1 MNAATQTLL
10 HCRTDNRRI
19 RVDAPGKNNRR
30 RPARRTKE
38 ADLKRLVK
46 QADGNLNSERGVWE
60 ISYDQA
66 IALDLKKRI
75 VKLD

>member
-1 MNAATQTLL
+1 
-10 HCRTDNRRI
+10 
-19 RVDAPGKNNRR
+19 VEAPGKNNRC

-38 ADLKRLVK
+38 ADLRRRVK
-46 QADGNLNSERGVWE
+46 QAGGKWNRERGARE

-66 IALDLKKRI
+66 IALGLKKRI

>member
-10 HCRTDNRRI
+10 HCRTDHRRI
-19 RVDAPGKNNRR
+19 RVDSPGKNNRR
-30 RPARRTKE
+30 RLRVELKE
-38 ADLKRLVK
+38 ADLQRRVK
-46 QADGNLNSERGVWE
+46 QAGGKWNRERGAWE

-66 IALDLKKRI
+66 IALGLKKRI